1 MTTSPWYRLT
11 GSRRVQ
17 FVADNDFLS
26 RSRDAGSDAVQKA
39 QDALEQVLGQIN
51 RASDNLRTTSE
62 RLVESLDKELR
73 AQVSIIRSDIE
84 HLERRLVKL
93 SRQGSPPAKK
103 APAEKAPA
111 EKAVAKKAPAE
122 KAVAKKAPAKKVA
135 AKKVAA
141 KKAPA
146 KKAPAKKAPAKK
158 AVAKKA
164 PAKNVA
170 AKKSAASPPV
180 TN

>member
-1 MTTSPWYRLT
+1 
-11 GSRRVQ
+11 
-17 FVADNDFLS
+17 VADNDFLS

-51 RASDNLRTTSE
+51 RASDNLKTTSE
-62 RLVESLDKELR
+62 RLVESIDKELR

-84 HLERRLVKL
+84 QLERRLVKL
-93 SRQGSPPAKK
+93 SGGQARAAKAPAANPPAANPPAAKAPAKK
-103 APAEKAPA
+103 TA
-111 EKAVAKKAPAE
+111 
-122 KAVAKKAPAKKVA
+122 AKKAPAKKTA
-135 AKKVAA
+135 AKKAPAKKAAA

-158 AVAKKA
+158 A
-164 PAKNVA
+164 
-170 AKKSAASPPV
+170 AASPPV

>member
-1 MTTSPWYRLT
+1 M
-11 GSRRVQ
+11 
-17 FVADNDFLS
+17 ADNDFLS

-51 RASDNLRTTSE
+51 RASDNLKTTSE
-62 RLVESLDKELR
+62 RLVESIDKELR

-84 HLERRLVKL
+84 QLERRLVKL
-93 SRQGSPPAKK
+93 SGGPARAAK
-103 APAEKAPA
+103 APAAKAPA
-111 EKAVAKKAPAE
+111 A
-122 KAVAKKAPAKKVA
+122 KAPAKKTA
-135 AKKVAA
+135 AKKTAAKKTAA

-158 AVAKKA
+158 AAAKKAAAKKSPATKTAAKKA
-164 PAKNVA
+164 P